1 MNGVTFNRQRLTS
14 NKPVNAVA
22 EGERKESHP
31 QVLERHSVA
40 KKGDVKRD
48 ISKPESH
55 GIQYT
60 MTFLTDAICK
70 ILRGSRNLSYSLV
83 PL

>member
-22 EGERKESHP
+22 EGEREESHP

-60 MTFLTDAICK
+60 MTFLTCH
-70 ILRGSRNLSYSLV
+70 L
-83 PL
+83 